1 MASLANE
8 FTNLKDNITSA
19 DTKNSLTGNI
29 DTARLIIKDCRLL
42 TTNSLSNEMVIR
54 RASEV
59 RSGGSDLVRDTL
71 AADTDKIFKV
81 QFNPNKLSLY
91 ATSLDIN
98 SSDTQ
103 AGEGGTQSS
112 CPDTPVNPTVEL
124 TVNLIFDH
132 VNNYDAFM
140 WDKLRIGVGGAVAK
154 AADALKNG
162 TKVYT
167 VQTEVEGLVAALRNP
182 YTRSITFSWADFSF
196 TGQLKNVRAS
206 YTMFSVSGRPI
217 RAQVL
222 LRIRQKL
229 DAQLLQNW
237 YDDFNNA
244 FNKEGINSSS
254 LTTMPQGFSNL
265 INLGL

>member
-1 MASLANE
+1 MPFLAGE
-8 FTNLKDNITSA
+8 FANMKQNLTSA

-29 DTARLIIKDCRLL
+29 DTARLIIKDCRLANS
-42 TTNSLSNEMVIR
+42 NSLNSSMV
-54 RASEV
+54 ASRTSQV
-59 RSGGSDLVRDTL
+59 LSGGLNSLVTDTL
-71 AADTDKIFKV
+71 ADTDKIFKV
-81 QFNPNKLSLY
+81 QFNPNKLSVY
-91 ATSLDIN
+91 ATSLDVN

-103 AGEGGTQSS
+103 REEDGEQRAR
-112 CPDTPVNPTVEL
+112 PDSPIKPTVEL

-162 TKVYT
+162 PKVYT

-222 LRIRQKL
+222 LRIRQKQ
-229 DAQLLQNW
+229 DTQSLQNW
-237 YDDFNNA
+237 YRDFDNA
-244 FNKEGINSSS
+244 FGRSDSSS
-254 LTTMPQGFSNL
+254 LTTKPQGFSNL
-265 INLGL
+265 VNLGL

>member
-1 MASLANE
+1 MPA
-8 FTNLKDNITSA
+8 ISA
-19 DTKNSLTGNI
+19 DIKNSLTGNI

-42 TTNSLSNEMVIR
+42 KSNSLSSSLV
-54 RASEV
+54 ASRTSQV
-59 RSGGSDLVRDTL
+59 LSGGLNSLVTDTL
-71 AADTDKIFKV
+71 SDTDKIFKV
-81 QFNPNKLSLY
+81 QFNPNKLSIY

-98 SSDTQ
+98 SRDTQ
-103 AGEGGTQSS
+103 REEDGEQRN
-112 CPDTPVNPTVEL
+112 CPDSPVKPTVEL
-124 TVNLIFDH
+124 TVTLIFDH

-140 WDKLRIGVGGAVAK
+140 WDKMRMGIGGAVAK

-162 TKVYT
+162 NKVYS

-196 TGQLKNVRAS
+196 TGQLKNVRAT

-222 LRIRQKL
+222 LRIRQKQDTQSL
-229 DAQLLQNW
+229 EKW
-237 YDDFNNA
+237 YRDFDKA
-244 FNKEGINSSS
+244 FSGSNSSS
-254 LTTMPQGFSNL
+254 LTTKSQGFSNL